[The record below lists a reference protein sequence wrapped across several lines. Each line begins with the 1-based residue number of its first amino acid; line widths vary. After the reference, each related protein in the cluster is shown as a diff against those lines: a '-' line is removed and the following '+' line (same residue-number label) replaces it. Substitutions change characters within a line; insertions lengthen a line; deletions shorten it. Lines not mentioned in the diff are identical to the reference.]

1 MVCRDDPDH
10 SAALHT
16 ALDVSLPGSTPQPDP
31 RVAELLT
38 DSGERGLSI
47 DLFVGAFRGTECV
60 SAALAV
66 ESPGR
71 AALVF
76 VPERQDSDRR
86 SEATTACLRVA
97 QRAAWERSIIL
108 LELLLPLDAPRL
120 ARVVQEA
127 GFRHLTRLLYLRR
140 NADLPIPPTDPRNDP
155 EWVTYTP
162 SRANL
167 FAEAIALS
175 YSQSLDCPELTGL
188 RSMPDVLAGHRAAGV
203 FDPTLWSV
211 ALRDGEPIAVLLLSR
226 LARPESV
233 EIVYM
238 GVAQVARG
246 TGVANAVMRRAV
258 SAGRRLSATLLAL
271 AVDQRNQPARRVYT
285 RWGFEEFAARA
296 AWIATLPPT
305 EG

>member
-1 MVCRDDPDH
+1 MVRRDDPDH

-16 ALDVSLPGSTPQPDP
+16 ALDVSLPGYTPQPDP

-38 DSGERGLSI
+38 DSRDRGLSI
-47 DLFVGAFRGTECV
+47 DLLFGAFHGTECV

-76 VPERQDSDRR
+76 APERVGGHGVR
-86 SEATTACLRVA
+86 EATTACLA
-97 QRAAWERSIIL
+97 ALQRAAWERSIIL
-108 LELLLPLDAPRL
+108 LELLLPPDAPPL
-120 ARVVQEA
+120 ARAVQEA
-127 GFRHLTRLLYLRR
+127 GFRYLTRLLYLRR
-140 NADLPIPPTDPRNDP
+140 SVDVQAPPTDLLNDP

-162 SRANL
+162 SRADL

-188 RSMPDVLAGHRAAGV
+188 RSMADVLAGHRAAGV
-203 FDPTLWSV
+203 FDPTIWSV
-211 ALRDGEPIAVLLLSR
+211 ALRDREPIAVLLLSR

-246 TGVANAVMRRAV
+246 TGVANALLRRAATA
-258 SAGRRLSATLLAL
+258 AGRVGAKCLAL
-271 AVDQRNQPARRVYT
+271 AVDHRNQPARRVYA
-285 RWGFEEFAARA
+285 RWGFEGFAGRD
-296 AWIATLPPT
+296 AWIATSPPT